1 MNLEQFEEF
10 YREEVLPGIVR
21 MYERNGRPDYAAR
34 REAWNDT
41 VDSMVRDG
49 TLPSDAEAW
58 SLPDSLDG

>member
-1 MNLEQFEEF
+1 MDLEQFEAF

-21 MYERNGRPDYAAR
+21 MYERDGRPDYAAR

-49 TLPSDAEAW
+49 ELPDSAMDW